1 MKKFQKWERFPLGS
15 IRPQGFL
22 REQLLRGKD
31 GMAGHLFELEPQMIY
46 DPFVH
51 KTYVPAWGDGD
62 QSGWGAEI
70 SGNYWTGYIEHAFTL
85 GDEQMIAIATDWVN
99 KMLKNQKA
107 DGYLGTY
114 FEEDAD
120 IYQDYNAWGTS
131 CVMPGLIAF
140 YEVTGR
146 RDVLDA
152 VHRCLLWFVKTW
164 DGNHKTVYAAPAIIE
179 TMVLVYFLTE
189 DERLLHYAE
198 EYLEYVADHD
208 IFSQSYRTYL
218 NGRMRYFSNHTAAV
232 GTQSRLPAVIYQATG
247 REECLRAT
255 IRALHDC
262 YRQSVH
268 YTGGPVSVN
277 EYLGPTS
284 GITETEYCSYA
295 NFTHTY
301 SLMSCITGDSW
312 YGDRM
317 EELFYNG
324 AQGARKK
331 DERAIAYLSSPNQI
345 YATDQSAFAGE
356 SADMQVYAP
365 CYRVSCCPVNAVVTP
380 PRFIRG
386 MLLHNSAG
394 DVCVMAYGPCTLSHG
409 DTHLRV
415 ETEYPFR
422 HNVRIVMACDKTFGL
437 SLRVPAF
444 ATSVTLTV
452 NGEVVEA
459 VPEDGF
465 ITLRRD
471 WRVGDAVSIA
481 FGAEVEILKVNDID
495 MGGKYP
501 LAIRYGTLVY
511 SFPVPENWVAYPGRP
526 MTPLPEG
533 WSWYN
538 VKAHYE
544 EAPVPD
550 SKEQMGLRK
559 HQFSWNFA
567 LDPAIRPCD
576 VRVEEIETD
585 GYAWEEPKVKLHLT
599 AYKAPYLYSP
609 YHSRTHDPFYEFN
622 EVTHP
627 MEVSLV
633 PHGCTNL
640 RITYFPKAKL

>member
-1 MKKFQKWERFPLGS
+1 MKKYQKWERFPLGS
-15 IRPQGFL
+15 IRAEGFL

-31 GMAGHLFELEPQMIY
+31 GMAGHLYELEPKMIY

-51 KTYVPAWGDGD
+51 KSYVPAWGDGD

-70 SGNYWTGYIEHAFTL
+70 SGNFWTGYIEHAFTL
-85 GDEQMIAIATDWVN
+85 GDDEMIATATDWVN

-120 IYQDYNAWGTS
+120 IYQDYNAWGTT
-131 CVMPGLIAF
+131 CAMLGLIAF
-140 YEVTGR
+140 YEATGR
-146 RDVLDA
+146 RDVLTA
-152 VHRCLLWFVKTW
+152 VHRCMLWFVDKW
-164 DGNHKTVYAAPAIIE
+164 AGDHKTVYAAPSIIE
-179 TMVLVYFLTE
+179 PMVLSYFLTG
-189 DERLLHYAE
+189 DERLLRYAE
-198 EYLEYVADHD
+198 EYLEYVAEHD
-208 IFSQSYRTYL
+208 IFAASYKTFL
-218 NGRMRYFSNHTAAV
+218 TGRMRYFSNHTAAV
-232 GTQSRLPAVIYQATG
+232 GTHTRQPAMIYQATG
-247 REECLRAT
+247 REECLRASE
-255 IRALHDC
+255 RGVRDA
-262 YRQSVH
+262 YRLAVQ

-277 EYLGPTS
+277 EYLGPKS
-284 GITETEYCSYA
+284 GITETEYCSFA
-295 NFTHTY
+295 TFTHTY
-301 SLMSCITGDSW
+301 SLLSCITGDAW

-331 DERAIAYLSSPNQI
+331 DERAIAYLTSPNQI
-345 YATDQSAFAGE
+345 YATDQSAFAPE
-356 SADMQVYAP
+356 SGDMQVYAP
-365 CYRVSCCPVNAVVTP
+365 CYRVSCCPVNAVVVV

-386 MLLHNSAG
+386 MLLQNGEG
-394 DVCVMAYGPCTLSHG
+394 DVCVMAYGPCTLSHA
-409 DTHLRV
+409 DTRLRV

-422 HNVRIVMACDKTFGL
+422 HKVNIVMDCERSFGL
-437 SLRVPAF
+437 SLRIPSF
-444 ATSVTLTV
+444 ATGFTLSV
-452 NGEVVEA
+452 NGEGQDA
-459 VPEDGF
+459 VAEDGF
-465 ITLRRD
+465 VTLRRA
-471 WRVGDAVSIA
+471 WRIGDTVTLSFA
-481 FGAEVEILKVNDID
+481 AEVEILKVDDSD
-495 MGGKYP
+495 MAGKHP

-533 WSWYN
+533 WSWFN

-550 SKEQMGLRK
+550 IKEQMGLRK

-567 LDPAIRPCD
+567 LDPNITPQD
-576 VRVEEIETD
+576 IRVEEIETD
-585 GYAWEEPKVKLHLT
+585 GYVWETPPIKLHLS

-609 YHSRTHDPFYEFN
+609 YHSKTHDPFYEFN

-627 MEVSLV
+627 IEVSLV